1 MSGLTLVTGATG
13 FIGSYL
19 VRQLVAAGARTRVLV
34 RRPELLPAE
43 VRPRVEVVRGDVR
56 DGAALAA
63 AVQGADTVLH
73 LAACARA
80 WSRDPTEFHAVNVL
94 AVERLLAAAFRS
106 GVERLVHVSTILA
119 LPPRRP
125 APVCGP
131 WQGPTPYEE
140 SKRAG
145 DRLVE
150 SYAAAGRHAVIVHP
164 ARVYGPGPCNDANA
178 LTRVIALYLG
188 GRFRVRLDDGDVL
201 GSYVHAADV
210 AAGIRAAARAGRP
223 GGSAHYVL
231 GGDNLSFRA
240 FLDLVGEVSGARHR
254 VIALPRAAALA
265 AGYVGL
271 LWGRL
276 GGVAPITPGWVRVFL
291 EDRPA
296 DIEPARRELGYEPRP
311 ARAGVAETVAWLRE
325 GGTRPW
331 PLAA

>member
-19 VRQLVAAGARTRVLV
+19 VRQLVSAGARTRVLV
-34 RRPELLPAE
+34 RRPELLPAD
-43 VRPRVEVVRGDVR
+43 VRSRVEVTRGDVR
-56 DGAALAA
+56 DGAALVA

-80 WSRDPTEFHAVNVL
+80 WSSDPTEFAAVNVV
-94 AVERLLAAAFRS
+94 AVERLLEAAFRA

-119 LPPRRP
+119 LPPRHP
-125 APVCGP
+125 APLG
-131 WQGPTPYEE
+131 GLARRPTAYEA

-150 SYAAAGRHAVIVHP
+150 SYAAAGRHAVLVHP

-178 LTRVIALYLG
+178 LTRVIALYLR

-210 AAGIRAAARAGRP
+210 ARGIRAAARAGRS
-223 GGSAHYVL
+223 GAHYVL

-240 FLDLVGEVSGARHR
+240 FLDLVGDISGRRRR
-254 VIALPRAAALA
+254 VVALPRSAALA
-265 AGYVGL
+265 AGYMGL

-276 GGVAPITPGWVRVFL
+276 GGTAPITPGWIRVFL

-296 DIEPARRELGYEPRP
+296 DSEPARRELGHAPRP
-311 ARAGVAETVAWLRE
+311 AAVGVAETIAWLR
-325 GGTRPW
+325 GGSPW
-331 PLAA
+331 QLAA

>member
-13 FIGSYL
+13 FIGRYL

-34 RRPELLPAE
+34 RRPELLPADA
-43 VRPRVEVVRGDVR
+43 RPRVEVVQGDVR
-56 DGAALAA
+56 DGAALVA
-63 AVQGADTVLH
+63 AVEGVDTVLH

-80 WSRDPTEFHAVNVL
+80 WSPDPTEFDAVNIV
-94 AVERLLAAAFRS
+94 AVDRLLEAAFRA
-106 GVERLVHVSTILA
+106 GVERLVHVSTILT

-125 APVCGP
+125 APVRGLA
-131 WQGPTPYEE
+131 GRPTPYEA

-178 LTRVIALYLG
+178 LTRVIALYLH

-210 AAGIRAAARAGRP
+210 AAGIRAAGRAGRS
-223 GGSAHYVL
+223 GAHYVL
-231 GGDNLSFRA
+231 GGDNLPFRG
-240 FLDLVGEVSGARHR
+240 FLDLVGDVAGARR
-254 VIALPRAAALA
+254 CVIALPRSAALA

-271 LWGRL
+271 LWGQL
-276 GGVAPITPGWVRVFL
+276 GGDAPITPGWIRVFL

-296 DIEPARRELGYEPRP
+296 DSGLARRELGYAPRP
-311 ARAGVAETVAWLRE
+311 VAVGVAETIAWLRE
-325 GGTRPW
+325 SPW
-331 PLAA
+331 QLAA